1 MYEPYLLQL
10 GFLMRTPRG
19 RVLTPAAYEHMG
31 RVCPGTPDIPDDTP
45 EQTNFF

>member
-19 RVLTPAAYEHMG
+19 RVCTQAAYDHMG
-31 RVCPGTPDIPDDTP
+31 KKMPKGAAANADNG
-45 EQTNFF
+45 QTRMEF